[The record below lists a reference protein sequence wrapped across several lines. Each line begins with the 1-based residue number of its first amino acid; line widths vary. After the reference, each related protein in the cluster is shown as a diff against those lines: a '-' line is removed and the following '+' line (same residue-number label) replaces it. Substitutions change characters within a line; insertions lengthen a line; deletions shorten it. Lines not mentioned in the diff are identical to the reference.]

1 MKTLTRKL
9 SRTAIT
15 LVLVILAFIAIFRA
29 WVYYTE
35 SPWTRDARFSA
46 DVVAIAPDVAGLIT
60 HVNVHD
66 NQLVK
71 KDQVLFTI
79 DQPRYQKALAEAEA
93 DVAYY
98 QVLAQEKRQEA
109 GRRNRLGVQAMS
121 REEIDQANN
130 VLQTVLHQLAKAQA
144 TRDLAKLD
152 LERTVIRAPA
162 DGWVTNLNVYAGEF
176 ITRGSTAVAL
186 VKKNSFYVQAYMEET
201 KLEGVRPGYRAEI
214 TPLGSNRVLKGTV
227 DSVAAGPAFAAGGEP
242 YSGAIRY
249 RGMLRIIGTF
259 IGCIAALIIIISMI
273 RAPLLMILVCC
284 VWAGF
289 CTWIS
294 SLVRIENS
302 YAWGLSGYTALI
314 IVITIQTEPLL
325 TPQFALERCSE
336 IVIGIGC
343 AILADLLFS
352 PRSIKQE
359 VDRELDSLLVAQYQ
373 LMQLCIKHGDSEEV
387 DNAWGDLVR
396 RTAALEGMRSNLNME
411 SSRWVRAN
419 RRLKAL
425 NTLSLTLITQ
435 SCETYL
441 IQNTRPELITD
452 TFRELFETP
461 VETVQDV
468 HRQLKRM
475 RRVIVWTGERETPV
489 TLYSWVGAATR
500 YLLLKRG
507 VISNTKISATEE
519 EILQG
524 EPVVKVESAERHHA
538 MVNFWRTT
546 LSCILG
552 TLFWLWTGWTSGN
565 GAMVMIAV
573 VTSLAMRLPN
583 PRMVCIDFIYGTLAA
598 LPLGLLYF
606 LVIIPNTQQS
616 MLLLCL
622 SLAVLGFFIGI
633 EVQKRRL
640 GSMGALASTI
650 NIIVL
655 DNPMTFH
662 FSQFLDSALGQIVG
676 CMLAFIVILLVRDK
690 SKDRTGRVLLNQF
703 VSAAVSAMTTNVVRR
718 KENRLPALYQQLFLL
733 MNKFP
738 GDLPKFRLALTMI
751 IAHQRLR
758 DAPIP
763 VNEDLS
769 VFHRQLRRTADHV
782 ISAGS
787 DDKRRRYFGQLL
799 DELDIYQD
807 KLRIW
812 EAPPQVTEPVKRLT
826 GMLHKYQ
833 NALTDS

>member
-1 MKTLTRKL
+1 
-9 SRTAIT
+9 
-15 LVLVILAFIAIFRA
+15 
-29 WVYYTE
+29 
-35 SPWTRDARFSA
+35 
-46 DVVAIAPDVAGLIT
+46 
-60 HVNVHD
+60 
-66 NQLVK
+66 
-71 KDQVLFTI
+71 
-79 DQPRYQKALAEAEA
+79 
-93 DVAYY
+93 
-98 QVLAQEKRQEA
+98 
-109 GRRNRLGVQAMS
+109 
-121 REEIDQANN
+121 
-130 VLQTVLHQLAKAQA
+130 
-144 TRDLAKLD
+144 
-152 LERTVIRAPA
+152 
-162 DGWVTNLNVYAGEF
+162 
-176 ITRGSTAVAL
+176 
-186 VKKNSFYVQAYMEET
+186 
-201 KLEGVRPGYRAEI
+201 
-214 TPLGSNRVLKGTV
+214 
-227 DSVAAGPAFAAGGEP
+227 
-242 YSGAIRY
+242 
-249 RGMLRIIGTF
+249 
-259 IGCIAALIIIISMI
+259 
-273 RAPLLMILVCC
+273 
-284 VWAGF
+284 
-289 CTWIS
+289 
-294 SLVRIENS
+294 
-302 YAWGLSGYTALI
+302 
-314 IVITIQTEPLL
+314 
-325 TPQFALERCSE
+325 
-336 IVIGIGC
+336 
-343 AILADLLFS
+343 
-352 PRSIKQE
+352 
-359 VDRELDSLLVAQYQ
+359 
-373 LMQLCIKHGDSEEV
+373 
-387 DNAWGDLVR
+387 
-396 RTAALEGMRSNLNME
+396 MRSNLNME

-606 LVIIPNTQQS
+606 RVIIPNTQQS

-622 SLAVLGFFIGI
+622 SPAVLGFFIGI

-738 GDLPKFRLALTMI
+738 AICRSSA
-751 IAHQRLR
+751 
-758 DAPIP
+758 
-763 VNEDLS
+763 
-769 VFHRQLRRTADHV
+769 RR
-782 ISAGS
+782 
-787 DDKRRRYFGQLL
+787 
-799 DELDIYQD
+799 
-807 KLRIW
+807 
-812 EAPPQVTEPVKRLT
+812 
-826 GMLHKYQ
+826 
-833 NALTDS
+833 